1 MMPLVSLGPLRLGS
15 FGLLLMA
22 ALVVWWSW
30 SERRLKR
37 DGIILH
43 DWHFVA
49 IIGAAWLAGRLG
61 AVLTQGPTWSSFVAQ
76 IIQLRTLEFHGWA
89 AVAGGI
95 LASVAV
101 ARRTDHAWS
110 HLWTAV
116 ALPTVA
122 AHALVSVG
130 AFLAGHGAGL
140 LWDGPWAVNMLGA
153 LRHPVQLYEACL
165 LGGGVALLWMWEGR
179 RPGVSTWGAVLVWAV
194 TVLVTAA
201 FRADVWL
208 LPGGIVITQLVALL
222 IVSIA
227 VERVMIHG
235 RANRDEAKA

>member
-37 DGIILH
+37 DGILLH

-61 AVLTQGPTWSSFVAQ
+61 AVLVQSPTWSGFVSQ
-76 IIQLRTLEFHGWA
+76 MMQLRTIEFHGWA
-89 AVAGGI
+89 AVAGGLI
-95 LASVAV
+95 ASIAV
-101 ARRTDHAWS
+101 ARRTQIAWRQ
-110 HLWTAV
+110 LWV
-116 ALPTVA
+116 VFALPTLA

-130 AFLAGHGAGL
+130 AFLAGNGAGV
-140 LWDGPWAVNMLGA
+140 LWAGPWAVGMLGA
-153 LRHPVQLYEACL
+153 LRHPVQLYEVL
-165 LGGGVALLWMWEGR
+165 ILGVGVAWLWAWER
-179 RPGVSTWGAVLVWAV
+179 EHSQFTAWGAVLLWSAM
-194 TVLVTAA
+194 VLLTAG
-201 FRADVWL
+201 FRADAWL
-208 LPGGIVITQLVALL
+208 LPGGIVATQLVALVV
-222 IVSIA
+222 VSIA

>member
-37 DGIILH
+37 DGILLH

-61 AVLTQGPTWSSFVAQ
+61 AVLVQSPTWSGFVSQ
-76 IIQLRTLEFHGWA
+76 MMQLRTIEFHGWA
-89 AVAGGI
+89 AVAGGLI
-95 LASVAV
+95 ASIAV
-101 ARRTDHAWS
+101 ARRTQIAWRQ
-110 HLWTAV
+110 LWVAF
-116 ALPTVA
+116 ALPTLA

-130 AFLAGHGAGL
+130 AFLAGNGAGV
-140 LWDGPWAVNMLGA
+140 LWDGPWAVGMLGA
-153 LRHPVQLYEACL
+153 LRHPVQLYEVL
-165 LGGGVALLWMWEGR
+165 ILGVGVAWLWAWER
-179 RPGVSTWGAVLVWAV
+179 EHSQFTAWGAVLLWSAM
-194 TVLVTAA
+194 VLLTAG
-201 FRADVWL
+201 FRADAWL
-208 LPGGIVITQLVALL
+208 LPGGIVATQLVALVV
-222 IVSIA
+222 VSIA